1 MDSDGD
7 DYELTGSEQEYD
19 EEEREIL
26 EDLRKQRKNRQEQDP
41 RQEVLAFS
49 DDDDDDDDEENED
62 VTALMRDSDIEGAE
76 DDDGDLPNT
85 MDWGSKRSTYYNT
98 DFVDQDY
105 SSYNAQEEEQARA
118 EEEEAKKIQLR
129 LAKRLSEADFQL
141 DDVQTLD
148 DDDDDDDSDEV
159 EKSRKQESKTGIRV
173 TSDLT
178 GLSARERLQLLQKD
192 SPEFIGLTQDFQQHL
207 TEVRELITPVLNYV
221 RNHGVPLVPALQF
234 ASTYHTVLTTYC
246 SNVAFYLLLK
256 ARRISVKHHPV
267 VKRLVQLK
275 QLREQLTPRYEEY
288 IKPQLEALLE
298 RIQDGDAFTV
308 LDVAQRKAKLQILNK
323 YSNGEGAAAELSEE
337 EEDKAAEKDQNGRE
351 LEEDEDDEDEDEE
364 EEDDEASNRRGITYQ
379 MAKNKG
385 LTPHRKKE
393 LRNPRV
399 KHRGKY
405 RKALIRRRGAVRTV
419 RKEIKRY
426 GGEMSGIKATVSKS
440 VKFRT

>member
-1 MDSDGD
+1 MDSEGD

-19 EEEREIL
+19 AEEREIL
-26 EDLRKQRKNRQEQDP
+26 EDLRKQRKKRQQQDP

-49 DDDDDDDDEENED
+49 DDDDDDEDQDNDDVAD
-62 VTALMRDSDIEGAE
+62 LMRDSDIEGAE
-76 DDDGDLPNT
+76 DDDRDLPNT

-129 LAKRLSEADFQL
+129 LAKRFSEQDFQL
-141 DDVQTLD
+141 DDVHVAAGS
-148 DDDDDDDSDEV
+148 SDE
-159 EKSRKQESKTGIRV
+159 EESSEITRV
-173 TSDLT
+173 TTDLT
-178 GLSARERLQLLQKD
+178 GLTPRERLQLLQKD
-192 SPEFIGLTQDFQQHL
+192 SPELMGLIQDFQKHL
-207 TEVRELITPVLNYV
+207 EEVKDLITPVLNYV
-221 RNHGVPLVPALQF
+221 RNHDVPMVPALKY
-234 ASTYHTVLTTYC
+234 ASLYHTVLSTYC

-256 ARRISVKHHPV
+256 ARRSSVKFHPV

-275 QLREQLTPRYEEY
+275 LLREQLTPRYEEY
-288 IKPQLEALLE
+288 IRPQLEALLE

-323 YSNGEGAAAELSEE
+323 YNNGEQAEVSSDDGEE
-337 EEDKAAEKDQNGRE
+337 ERQETKGQEEPAEDP
-351 LEEDEDDEDEDEE
+351 EEEQDEE
-364 EEDDEASNRRGITYQ
+364 EMARRGITYQ

-405 RKALIRRRGAVRTV
+405 RKALIRRKGAVRTV
-419 RKEIKRY
+419 RKELHRY
-426 GGEMSGIKATVSKS
+426 GGEMSGIKSSVTKS

>member
-1 MDSDGD
+1 MDSEGD

-19 EEEREIL
+19 AEEREIL
-26 EDLRKQRKNRQEQDP
+26 EDLRKQRKKRQQQDP
-41 RQEVLAFS
+41 VQEVLAFS
-49 DDDDDDDDEENED
+49 DDDDDDEEDQEQDDVAE
-62 VTALMRDSDIEGAE
+62 LMRDSDIEGAE
-76 DDDGDLPNT
+76 DDDRDLPNT

-105 SSYNAQEEEQARA
+105 SSYNAQEEEEARA

-141 DDVQTLD
+141 DDLQAAAGSSD
-148 DDDDDDDSDEV
+148 DDEELEEGEV
-159 EKSRKQESKTGIRV
+159 TKV
-173 TSDLT
+173 TTDLT
-178 GLSARERLQLLQKD
+178 GMTARERRQLLQKD
-192 SPEFIGLTQDFQQHL
+192 SPEFIGLTQDFQKHL
-207 TEVRELITPVLNYV
+207 NEVKDLITPVLNYV
-221 RNHGVPLVPALQF
+221 RNHNVPMVPALKY
-234 ASTYHTVLTTYC
+234 ASLYHTVLSTYC

-256 ARRISVKHHPV
+256 ARRSSVKFHPV

-275 QLREQLTPRYEEY
+275 QLVEQLTPRYEEY
-288 IKPQLEALLE
+288 IRPQLEALLE

-323 YSNGEGAAAELSEE
+323 YSNGEQAEQSSDDDDEEDEKDQDQAEEPDDEEAE
-337 EEDKAAEKDQNGRE
+337 EEDGEN
-351 LEEDEDDEDEDEE
+351 EE
-364 EEDDEASNRRGITYQ
+364 ELARRGITYQ

-405 RKALIRRRGAVRTV
+405 RKALIRRKGAVRTV
-419 RKEIKRY
+419 RKELQRY
-426 GGEMSGIKATVSKS
+426 GGEMSGIKASVTKS

>member
-1 MDSDGD
+1 MDSEGD

-19 EEEREIL
+19 AEEREIL
-26 EDLRKQRKNRQEQDP
+26 EDLRKQRKKRQQQDP
-41 RQEVLAFS
+41 VQEVLAFS
-49 DDDDDDDDEENED
+49 DDDDDDDDDGAED
-62 VTALMRDSDIEGAE
+62 QEQDDVAELMRDSDIEGAE
-76 DDDGDLPNT
+76 DDDRDLPNT

-105 SSYNAQEEEQARA
+105 SSYNAQEEEEARA

-141 DDVQTLD
+141 DDVQADAADSD
-148 DDDDDDDSDEV
+148 DDDGAKQKGEV
-159 EKSRKQESKTGIRV
+159 TKV
-173 TSDLT
+173 TTDLT
-178 GLSARERLQLLQKD
+178 GLTARERRQLLQKD
-192 SPEFIGLTQDFQQHL
+192 SPEFLGLTQDFQKHL
-207 TEVRELITPVLNYV
+207 AEIKDLITPVLNYA
-221 RNHGVPLVPALQF
+221 RNHSVPMVPALKY
-234 ASTYHTVLTTYC
+234 ASLCHTVLATYC

-256 ARRISVKHHPV
+256 ARRTSVKFHPV

-275 QLREQLTPRYEEY
+275 QLVEQLTPRYEEY
-288 IKPQLEALLE
+288 IRPQLEALLE

-323 YSNGEGAAAELSEE
+323 YSNGGPAEESS
-337 EEDKAAEKDQNGRE
+337 N
-351 LEEDEDDEDEDEE
+351 DEDEREKKAVKEDQDEE
-364 EEDDEASNRRGITYQ
+364 LEDVDEAEAEVEAEQARRGITYQ

-405 RKALIRRRGAVRTV
+405 RKALIRRKGAVRTV
-419 RKEIKRY
+419 RKELQRY
-426 GGEMSGIKATVSKS
+426 GGEMSGIKASVTKS

>member
-1 MDSDGD
+1 MDSEGD

-19 EEEREIL
+19 AEEREIL
-26 EDLRKQRKNRQEQDP
+26 EDLRKQRKKRQQQDP
-41 RQEVLAFS
+41 VQEVLAFS
-49 DDDDDDDDEENED
+49 DDEDEEDDDQEKDDDVAD
-62 VTALMRDSDIEGAE
+62 LMRDSDIEGAE
-76 DDDGDLPNT
+76 DDDRDLPNT

-105 SSYNAQEEEQARA
+105 SSYNAQEEEEARA

-141 DDVQTLD
+141 DDVEAAAEGSD
-148 DDDDDDDSDEV
+148 D
-159 EKSRKQESKTGIRV
+159 EKDKDKEAV
-173 TSDLT
+173 TKVTTDLT
-178 GLSARERLQLLQKD
+178 GLTARERRQLLQKD
-192 SPEFIGLTQDFQQHL
+192 SPEFIGLTQDFQKHL
-207 TEVRELITPVLNYV
+207 NEVKDLITPVLNYV
-221 RNHGVPLVPALQF
+221 RNHNVPLVPALKY
-234 ASTYHTVLTTYC
+234 ASLYHTTLTTYC

-256 ARRISVKHHPV
+256 ARRSSVKFHPV

-275 QLREQLTPRYEEY
+275 QLVEQLAPRYEEY
-288 IKPQLEALLE
+288 IRPQLEALLE

-323 YSNGEGAAAELSEE
+323 YGNGEEAEESEDDEEEEAEKDEKELDGEE
-337 EEDKAAEKDQNGRE
+337 EEDQEDPE
-351 LEEDEDDEDEDEE
+351 L
-364 EEDDEASNRRGITYQ
+364 ARRGITYQ

-405 RKALIRRRGAVRTV
+405 RKALIRRKGAVRTV
-419 RKEIKRY
+419 RKELQRY
-426 GGEMSGIKATVSKS
+426 GGEMSGIKASVTKS
-440 VKFRT
+440 VKFRV

>member
-1 MDSDGD
+1 MDSEGD

-19 EEEREIL
+19 AEEREIL
-26 EDLRKQRKNRQEQDP
+26 EDLRKQRKKRQQQDP
-41 RQEVLAFS
+41 VQEVLAFS
-49 DDDDDDDDEENED
+49 DDDDDEEDQEQDDVAE
-62 VTALMRDSDIEGAE
+62 LMRDSDIEGAE
-76 DDDGDLPNT
+76 DDDRDLPNT

-105 SSYNAQEEEQARA
+105 SSYNAQEEEEARA

-141 DDVQTLD
+141 DDVQAADGSSD
-148 DDDDDDDSDEV
+148 DDDEV
-159 EKSRKQESKTGIRV
+159 EEGEV
-173 TSDLT
+173 TKVTTDLT
-178 GLSARERLQLLQKD
+178 GLTARERRQLLQKD
-192 SPEFIGLTQDFQQHL
+192 SPEFIGLTQDFQKHL
-207 TEVRELITPVLNYV
+207 NEVKDLITPVLNYV
-221 RNHGVPLVPALQF
+221 RNHNVPMVPALKY
-234 ASTYHTVLTTYC
+234 ASLYHTVLSTYC

-256 ARRISVKHHPV
+256 ARRSSVKFHPV
-267 VKRLVQLK
+267 VKRLVQIK
-275 QLREQLTPRYEEY
+275 QLVEQLTPRYEEY
-288 IKPQLEALLE
+288 IRPQLEALLE

-323 YSNGEGAAAELSEE
+323 YSNGEQAEQSSDDDDKEEEKDQSQAEAPDDEEAE
-337 EEDKAAEKDQNGRE
+337 EED
-351 LEEDEDDEDEDEE
+351 EEDEEL
-364 EEDDEASNRRGITYQ
+364 ARRGITYQ

-405 RKALIRRRGAVRTV
+405 RKALIRRKGAVRTV
-419 RKEIKRY
+419 RKELQRY
-426 GGEMSGIKATVSKS
+426 GGEMSGIKASVTKS

>member
-1 MDSDGD
+1 MDSEGD

-19 EEEREIL
+19 AEEREIL
-26 EDLRKQRKNRQEQDP
+26 EDLRKQRKKRQQQDP
-41 RQEVLAFS
+41 VQEVLAFS
-49 DDDDDDDDEENED
+49 DDDDDEEDQEQDDVAE
-62 VTALMRDSDIEGAE
+62 LMRDSDIEGAE
-76 DDDGDLPNT
+76 DDDRDLPNT

-105 SSYNAQEEEQARA
+105 SSYNAQEEEEARA

-141 DDVQTLD
+141 DDVQAAAGSSD
-148 DDDDDDDSDEV
+148 DDDEV
-159 EKSRKQESKTGIRV
+159 EEGEV
-173 TSDLT
+173 TKVTTDLT
-178 GLSARERLQLLQKD
+178 GLTARERRQLLQKD
-192 SPEFIGLTQDFQQHL
+192 SPEFIGLTQDFQKHL
-207 TEVRELITPVLNYV
+207 NEVKDLITPVLNYV
-221 RNHGVPLVPALQF
+221 RNHNVPMVPALKY
-234 ASTYHTVLTTYC
+234 ASLYHTVLSTYC

-256 ARRISVKHHPV
+256 ARRSSVKFHPV
-267 VKRLVQLK
+267 VKRLVQIK
-275 QLREQLTPRYEEY
+275 QLVEQLTPRYEEY
-288 IKPQLEALLE
+288 IRPQLEALLE

-323 YSNGEGAAAELSEE
+323 YSNGEQAEQSSDDDDKEE
-337 EEDKAAEKDQNGRE
+337 EKDQNQAE
-351 LEEDEDDEDEDEE
+351 EPDDEEAEEEDEEDEE
-364 EEDDEASNRRGITYQ
+364 LARRGITYQ

-405 RKALIRRRGAVRTV
+405 RKALIRRKGAVRTV
-419 RKEIKRY
+419 RKELQRY
-426 GGEMSGIKATVSKS
+426 GGEMSGIKASVTKS

>member
-26 EDLRKQRKNRQEQDP
+26 EDLRKQRKRRQEQDP

-49 DDDDDDDDEENED
+49 DDDDDDEENED

-76 DDDGDLPNT
+76 DEDGDLPNT

-141 DDVQTLD
+141 DDVQGIGSD
-148 DDDDDDDSDEV
+148 SDDSDE
-159 EKSRKQESKTGIRV
+159 EQKSRKQESKTGIRV

-192 SPEFIGLTQDFQQHL
+192 SPEFLGLTQDFQLHL

-221 RNHGVPLVPALQF
+221 RNHGVPLVPAIQF

-256 ARRISVKHHPV
+256 ARRISVKQHPV

-323 YSNGEGAAAELSEE
+323 YSNGEAVAELSEE
-337 EEDKAAEKDQNGRE
+337 EEQEQEEEEEQEDQ
-351 LEEDEDDEDEDEE
+351 EE
-364 EEDDEASNRRGITYQ
+364 EEDDTTETNRRGITYQ

-405 RKALIRRRGAVRTV
+405 RKALIRRKGAVRSV
-419 RKEIKRY
+419 RKETKRY
-426 GGEMSGIKATVSKS
+426 GGEMSGIKASVSKS

>member
-1 MDSDGD
+1 MDSEAD
-7 DYELTGSEQEYD
+7 DYELSGSEQEYD

-26 EDLRKQRKNRQEQDP
+26 EDLRKQRQKRQEQDP
-41 RQEVLAFS
+41 RMEVLGFS
-49 DDDDDDDDEENED
+49 DDEEQDEDDVAD
-62 VTALMRDSDIEGAE
+62 LMRDSDIEGAE

-118 EEEEAKKIQLR
+118 EEEEAKKIQIR

-141 DDVQTLD
+141 DEDVAAASSDED
-148 DDDDDDDSDEV
+148 DDV
-159 EKSRKQESKTGIRV
+159 GTKKAGIKVV
-173 TSDLT
+173 TTDLS

-192 SPEFIGLTQDFQQHL
+192 SPEFLGLTQDFQKHIEDVQGL
-207 TEVRELITPVLNYV
+207 LTPVLNYV
-221 RNHGVPLVPALQF
+221 RNHDVPMVPALQF
-234 ASTYHTVLTTYC
+234 ASLYQNVLTTYC

-256 ARRISVKHHPV
+256 ARRSSIKFHPV
-267 VKRLVQLK
+267 AKRLVQLK
-275 QLREQLTPRYEEY
+275 QLREQLTPRFEEF
-288 IKPQLEALLE
+288 IRPQLEALLE

-323 YSNGEGAAAELSEE
+323 YSSGDPAAAAEFSDDEEDAAEDGAAEAEDGAAEAEE
-337 EEDKAAEKDQNGRE
+337 EE
-351 LEEDEDDEDEDEE
+351 EE
-364 EEDDEASNRRGITYQ
+364 EIARRGITYQ

-405 RKALIRRRGAVRTV
+405 RKALIRRKGAVRTV
-419 RKEIKRY
+419 RKELHRY
-426 GGEMSGIKATVSKS
+426 GGEMSGIKATVTKS

>member
-41 RQEVLAFS
+41 RQEVLAFT
-49 DDDDDDDDEENED
+49 DDDDDDDDEDGENED

-76 DDDGDLPNT
+76 DEDGDLPNT

-141 DDVQTLD
+141 DDVQPL
-148 DDDDDDDSDEV
+148 DDDDSDEE
-159 EKSRKQESKTGIRV
+159 EKSRKQEGKTGIKI

-192 SPEFIGLTQDFQQHL
+192 SPEFIGLTQDFQRHL
-207 TEVRELITPVLNYV
+207 TDVRELITPVLNYV

-256 ARRISVKHHPV
+256 ARRSSVKHHPV

-275 QLREQLTPRYEEY
+275 QLREQLTPRFEEY
-288 IKPQLEALLE
+288 IRPQLEALLE

-323 YSNGEGAAAELSEE
+323 YSNGEVAAAELSDEE
-337 EEDKAAEKDQNGRE
+337 EAAAAKDQNGNE
-351 LEEDEDDEDEDEE
+351 LEEDEDEVEDEE
-364 EEDDEASNRRGITYQ
+364 DETSEANRRGITYQ

-405 RKALIRRRGAVRTV
+405 RKALIRRKGAVRTV
-419 RKEIKRY
+419 RKETKRY
-426 GGEMSGIKATVSKS
+426 DGEMSGIKATVSKS

>member
-26 EDLRKQRKNRQEQDP
+26 EDLRKQRKRRQQQDP
-41 RQEVLAFS
+41 RQEVLGFS
-49 DDDDDDDDEENED
+49 DDEDDEEGNED
-62 VTALMRDSDIEGAE
+62 VAELMRDSDIEGAE
-76 DDDGDLPNT
+76 DEDGDLPNT

-141 DDVQTLD
+141 DDVQALGAGSSD
-148 DDDDDDDSDEV
+148 DDDADA
-159 EKSRKQESKTGIRV
+159 EKSKKKEAKTGIRV

-192 SPEFIGLTQDFQQHL
+192 SPEFIGLTQDFQRHL

-221 RNHGVPLVPALQF
+221 RNHGVPMVPALKF
-234 ASTYHTVLTTYC
+234 ASAYHTVLTTYC

-256 ARRISVKHHPV
+256 ARRTSVKFHPV
-267 VKRLVQLK
+267 AKRLVQLK

-288 IKPQLEALLE
+288 IRPQLEALLE

-323 YSNGEGAAAELSEE
+323 YSNGEAADVSEDEQEHQESGEVAEQE
-337 EEDKAAEKDQNGRE
+337 AAEKGEDE
-351 LEEDEDDEDEDEE
+351 DSEEDE
-364 EEDDEASNRRGITYQ
+364 EAARRGITYQ

-405 RKALIRRRGAVRTV
+405 RKALIRRKGAVRTV
-419 RKEIKRY
+419 RKETKRY

>member
-1 MDSDGD
+1 MDSEGD

-19 EEEREIL
+19 DEEREIL
-26 EDLRKQRKNRQEQDP
+26 EDLRKQRKKQQDP
-41 RQEVLAFS
+41 VQDVLGFS
-49 DDDDDDDDEENED
+49 EDDDEDAEED
-62 VTALMRDSDIEGAE
+62 DVAELMRDSDIEGAE
-76 DDDGDLPNT
+76 DDDRDLPNT

-105 SSYNAQEEEQARA
+105 SSYNAQEEEQALA

-141 DDVQTLD
+141 DDVQAPSAASSD
-148 DDDDDDDSDEV
+148 DEQV
-159 EKSRKQESKTGIRV
+159 AGEITKV
-173 TSDLT
+173 TTDLT
-178 GLSARERLQLLQKD
+178 GLTARERRQLLHKD

-207 TEVRELITPVLNYV
+207 DEVKDLITPVLNYV
-221 RNHGVPLVPALQF
+221 RNHDVPVVPALQY
-234 ASTYHTVLTTYC
+234 ASLFHTVLTTYC

-256 ARRISVKHHPV
+256 ARRSSVKFHPV

-275 QLREQLTPRYEEY
+275 QLLEQLKPRYEEY
-288 IKPQLEALLE
+288 IRPQLEALLE

-323 YSNGEGAAAELSEE
+323 YNGGQQADVSSDDDDDDSKAKDLAKQLN
-337 EEDKAAEKDQNGRE
+337 EEDGEEDEAA
-351 LEEDEDDEDEDEE
+351 EEDEDDEEN
-364 EEDDEASNRRGITYQ
+364 ARRGITYQ

-405 RKALIRRRGAVRTV
+405 RKALIRRKGAVRTV
-419 RKEIKRY
+419 RKELQRY
-426 GGEMSGIKATVSKS
+426 GGEMSGIKATVTKS

>member
-1 MDSDGD
+1 MDSEND
-7 DYELTGSEQEYD
+7 DYEITDSEQEYD
-19 EEEREIL
+19 KEERELL
-26 EDLRKQRKNRQEQDP
+26 EDLRKQRNKRQQQDP
-41 RQEVLAFS
+41 HQEVLAFS
-49 DDDDDDDDEENED
+49 DSDDDDNVAE
-62 VTALMRDSDIEGAE
+62 LMRDSDIEGAE

-141 DDVQTLD
+141 DDVQAPAAS
-148 DDDDDDDSDEV
+148 SDE
-159 EKSRKQESKTGIRV
+159 EEAAEV
-173 TSDLT
+173 TKVTTDLT
-178 GLSARERLQLLQKD
+178 GLTPRERLQLLQKD

-207 TEVRELITPVLNYV
+207 QEVKDLITPVLNYV
-221 RNHGVPLVPALQF
+221 RNHDVPMVPALKY
-234 ASTYHTVLTTYC
+234 ASLYHTVLSTYC

-256 ARRISVKHHPV
+256 ARRSNVKFHPV

-288 IKPQLEALLE
+288 IRPQLEALLE
-298 RIQDGDAFTV
+298 RIADGDAFTV
-308 LDVAQRKAKLQILNK
+308 LDVEQRKAKLQILNK
-323 YSNGEGAAAELSEE
+323 YSNGELAEVSS
-337 EEDKAAEKDQNGRE
+337 G
-351 LEEDEDDEDEDEE
+351 DEE
-364 EEDDEASNRRGITYQ
+364 EKKQKDREDREEQDEEDAEEGEEQEEEVARRGITYQ

-405 RKALIRRRGAVRTV
+405 RKALIRRKGAVRTV
-419 RKEIKRY
+419 RKELQRY

-440 VKFRT
+440 VKFRV

>member
-1 MDSDGD
+1 MDSEGD

-19 EEEREIL
+19 AEEREIL
-26 EDLRKQRKNRQEQDP
+26 EDLRKQRQKRQQQDP

-49 DDDDDDDDEENED
+49 DDDDDDDDADED
-62 VTALMRDSDIEGAE
+62 VADLMRDSDIEGAE
-76 DDDGDLPNT
+76 DDDRDLPNT

-129 LAKRLSEADFQL
+129 LAKRLSEQDFQL
-141 DDVQTLD
+141 DDVQAAAG
-148 DDDDDDDSDEV
+148 SSEEEDE
-159 EKSRKQESKTGIRV
+159 ELGKIRRV
-173 TSDLT
+173 TTDLT
-178 GLSARERLQLLQKD
+178 GLTPRERLQLLQKD
-192 SPEFIGLTQDFQQHL
+192 SPELIGLTQDFQKHL
-207 TEVRELITPVLNYV
+207 AEVRDLITPVLNYV
-221 RNHGVPLVPALQF
+221 RNHDVPMVPALKY
-234 ASTYHTVLTTYC
+234 ASLYHTVLTTHC

-256 ARRISVKHHPV
+256 ARRSGVKFHPV

-275 QLREQLTPRYEEY
+275 LLRDQLMPRYEEY
-288 IKPQLEALLE
+288 IRPQLEALLE

-323 YSNGEGAAAELSEE
+323 YSNGQEQAEVSSSDDDDDDDDEDDKGQKDQAEEDPEEEQEE
-337 EEDKAAEKDQNGRE
+337 EEDEE
-351 LEEDEDDEDEDEE
+351 L
-364 EEDDEASNRRGITYQ
+364 ARRGITYQ

-405 RKALIRRRGAVRTV
+405 RKALIRRKGAVRTV
-419 RKEIKRY
+419 RKELSRY
-426 GGEMSGIKATVSKS
+426 GGEMSGIKASVTKS